1 MIHVF
6 WKSLVVRMWH
16 EFVDWPVVVRT
27 DVWLLAEFMWMSKLA
42 VRSVV
47 VWLLH

>member
-1 MIHVF
+1 VIHVF

-16 EFVDWPVVVRT
+16 EFVDRPVVVRT
-27 DVWLLAEFMWMSKLA
+27 DVWLLVEVVWVSKLA